1 MCKFSF
7 KYDFIIVLLLLTL
20 FYLIFF
26 HYSGFESSFLV
37 FTFNFCF
44 VALIGTFLVF
54 FVWDYFDFKNL
65 SFRYLIICLLSLF
78 IGAYGF
84 ASYKQS
90 LFMAELSIKKAEAL
104 EYYSGLSPSRSV
116 VYVQKY
122 HLKYF
127 NPDEASKIKDDFF
140 EKMLDYGYVISFET
154 KDYYLFKKQDIL
166 RSKNYEK

>member
-26 HYSGFESSFLV
+26 HYSGFNSSFLV

-54 FVWDYFDFKNL
+54 FVWDYFDSKNL

-78 IGAYGF
+78 
-84 ASYKQS
+84 
-90 LFMAELSIKKAEAL
+90 MAELYIKKAEAL

-127 NPDEASKIKDDFF
+127 NPDEASKIKDEFF

-154 KDYYLFKKQDIL
+154 KDYYLFKKQDVS
-166 RSKNYEK
+166 RSKSYEK